1 MKKLALLTLFLCLSF
16 SFAGFADAE
25 TENWCGTYF
34 EEGGRGYIRLAR
46 DDFGVGSSTAAWT
59 ATTNGRKEAVP
70 QISPWILPKTVLPL
84 TNGANSTTI

>member
-46 DDFGVGSSTAAWT
+46 DDFGVGSS
-59 ATTNGRKEAVP
+59 NCSMDGYRKYRPGFYQKPFYSQQMA
-70 QISPWILPKTVLPL
+70 QIQQPSD
-84 TNGANSTTI
+84 